1 MHVFDVV
8 QSGVARTGNLYA
20 YEQYGVVPDIMATAK
35 GIGGGFPLGACLA
48 TERAA
53 RGMVAGTHGST
64 YGGNPLA
71 MAAAEAVL
79 DVVAEPA
86 FLDEVKAKGERLRG
100 RLEQFIG
107 NYPDMFELVRGRGL
121 MLGVKMKI
129 EPRPFVAHM
138 RDNHQLLT
146 VAAGDMTFRVL
157 PPLVI
162 DDSHIDEFMDK
173 LSAATASYAAEVVPA

>member
-1 MHVFDVV
+1 M
-8 QSGVARTGNLYA
+8 
-20 YEQYGVVPDIMATAK
+20 
-35 GIGGGFPLGACLA
+35 
-48 TERAA
+48 
-53 RGMVAGTHGST
+53 
-64 YGGNPLA
+64 
-71 MAAAEAVL
+71 
-79 DVVAEPA
+79 AEPA

-100 RLEQFIG
+100 RLEQFLG

-121 MLGVKMKI
+121 MLGVKMKV

-162 DDSHIDEFMDK
+162 DDSHIDEFMEK
-173 LSAATASYAAEVVPA
+173 LSAATASYAAEAVLA